1 MLSLFQLPNFDK
13 GQQLVN
19 TQRDGF
25 KRWVE
30 EELLRVNI
38 KRESG

>member
-1 MLSLFQLPNFDK
+1 MLLLFQLLNFDK

-30 EELLRVNI
+30 KELMLAGVKNL
-38 KRESG
+38 